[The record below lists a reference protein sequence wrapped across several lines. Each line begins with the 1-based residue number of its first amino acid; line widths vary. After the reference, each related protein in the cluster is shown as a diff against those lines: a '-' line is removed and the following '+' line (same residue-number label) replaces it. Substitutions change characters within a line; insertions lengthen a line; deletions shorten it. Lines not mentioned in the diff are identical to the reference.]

1 MAVVQAQAQSG
12 RFAPRRV
19 RERPR
24 QLALVGII
32 GALIGVVAVIAFF
45 VAASGGSADRELLLG
60 VSDLTYSTRSLRA
73 QAGELHLAF
82 ANTDAVPHTF
92 TIEAL
97 DVEVEAGGGEAA
109 RLTFTAEPG
118 SYDFICTIPGH
129 DTPSMRGVLT
139 VEP

>member
-1 MAVVQAQAQSG
+1 MAAVRVEEASG
-12 RFAPRRV
+12 RFPPRRATT
-19 RERPR
+19 RPR
-24 QLALVGII
+24 PLVLV
-32 GALIGVVAVIAFF
+32 ALIGGLVG
-45 VAASGGSADRELLLG
+45 VAAAIGFFLTTIGGAADRDLLLG
-60 VSDLTYSTRSLRA
+60 VSDLAYSTRSLRA
-73 QAGELHLAF
+73 SSGEINLAF

-109 RLTFTAEPG
+109 RLTFDAEPG
-118 SYDFICTIPGH
+118 TYDFICTIPGH

>member
-1 MAVVQAQAQSG
+1 V
-12 RFAPRRV
+12 
-19 RERPR
+19 
-24 QLALVGII
+24 LV
-32 GALIGVVAVIAFF
+32 ALIGGLVGLVAMIAFLLTAF
-45 VAASGGSADRELLLG
+45 GSSADRELLLG

-97 DVEVEAGGGEAA
+97 DVEVEAGGGEAT
-109 RLTFTAEPG
+109 RLTFTARPG
-118 SYDFICTIPGH
+118 TYDFICTIPGH